1 MRPYVDPP
9 VVDIDYNESL
19 SVKVGDVRPQF
30 VLHDLDCVGLISRV
44 IGTAFIMRLVA
55 HALDTI
61 TLQYFLHIAVATEIL
76 R

>member
-1 MRPYVDPP
+1 MRPYADPP

-61 TLQYFLHIAVATEIL
+61 TLQHFLHIAVATEIL